1 MKKQINNIFTDIP
14 KTLLNLISS
23 VMVDGIVYK
32 NLKDW
37 CANIVEGENIII
49 INPISST
56 NRKVIVK
63 EVALHDTPY
72 FKFNEL
78 YNNNNPIPMVE
89 MYGVLLE
96 EKDKTVKMDLW
107 DKEHKVHWSG
117 WLLRSWILE
126 W

>member
-23 VMVDGIVYK
+23 VMVNGVVYK

-49 INPISST
+49 INPLSST

>member
-23 VMVDGIVYK
+23 VMVNGVVYK

-49 INPISST
+49 INPLSSI

>member
-117 WLLRSWILE
+117 WLLKSWILE

>member
-23 VMVDGIVYK
+23 VMVNGVVYK

>member
-23 VMVDGIVYK
+23 VMVNGIVYK

>member
-1 MKKQINNIFTDIP
+1 MKKQLNNIFNDIP

-23 VMVDGIVYK
+23 VMVNGVVYK

-49 INPISST
+49 INPLSST